1 MAPEGH
7 RYAPVA
13 AHRVLPGDRARVGVA
28 AAADAGDGSQDP
40 RPALQLDVDR
50 DTRVGTIVLDR
61 PPLNVLDLAAWHLL
75 ADAVA
80 EVGERD
86 DVGALIVRGSGR
98 ALAAGADV
106 REFQHWSEDDAAAA
120 AEVMHSALGALA
132 ALPVVS
138 IAVVTGYALGGGC
151 ELALACD
158 LRFAADNAKMGQPEV
173 LLGALPG
180 AGGTQRLP
188 RLVGVGRA
196 KELILTGRMVDMVE
210 APRIGLVDRV
220 LPADDVLDAARTA
233 AAAFAAG
240 PASLALA
247 KRAIDEGADLALDD
261 ALALERRLFSRAFAT
276 EDLRTGVASF
286 LAHGPGVARF
296 SGR

>member
-1 MAPEGH
+1 MTAGH
-7 RYAPVA
+7 GGSASDPSAGLRLEVDA
-13 AHRVLPGDRARVGVA
+13 AARVGTV
-28 AAADAGDGSQDP
+28 
-40 RPALQLDVDR
+40 
-50 DTRVGTIVLDR
+50 VLDR
-61 PPLNVLDLAAWHLL
+61 PPLNVLDLATWDAL
-75 ADAVA
+75 AGAIA
-80 EVGERD
+80 EAAARD
-86 DVGALIVRGSGR
+86 DVGALVVRGGSR

-106 REFQHWSEDDAAAA
+106 AEFRGWTPDDAAAA
-120 AEVMHSALGALA
+120 AVRMHAALDALA
-132 ALPVVS
+132 ALPMVT

-173 LLGALPG
+173 LLGTIPG

-196 KELILTGRMVDMVE
+196 KELVLSGRMVDMVE

-220 LPADDVLDAARTA
+220 LPADDVLA
-233 AAAFAAG
+233 AAAEAAAGFAAG

-247 KRAIDEGADLALDD
+247 KRAIDEGMQLPLAD
-261 ALALERRLFSRAFAT
+261 ALLLERELFARTFAT
-276 EDLRTGVASF
+276 EDLRTGVDAF
-286 LAHGPGVARF
+286 LEHGPGVARF